1 MSTRN
6 NKKNCYL
13 FIDSKLLTHA
23 IFSPNRFHSKEDNG
37 LCLQVDADNDL
48 SLDRCRGYYREQFD
62 RVTARS
68 SYPSSDALYPS
79 MDTGSCVTYA
89 GSSPQMRRSIVT
101 TNGCSTQW
109 IHFQPPPPDL
119 NDCRETKFRLRG
131 TNLCAG
137 AVGRYVFQDDGN
149 IELMSCGRDETR
161 FCLLKSGQV
170 QALEAFAEGTR
181 NGYFEAH
188 EDVNLLLQNGHV
200 IPRQII
206 KFRTNGKIKSGIG
219 QCLTT
224 DSHWN
229 PREGDRVMSKRCRV
243 GLKWDVVGAD
253 DADNDDDPKYTI
265 CKFKLKK
272 SGSLCAGNVDNDELH
287 LMSCDDDD
295 TRMKWGRNGL
305 IQSTAGGDTYWESC
319 SGSRRGSPPSNCQV
333 ILQNRADN
341 GEQEFVL
348 SGSDLILKGN
358 TDACVTYEGNYPNAG
373 DRLYLEDCDDVTNT
387 RWVAKCDD

>member
-1 MSTRN
+1 M
-6 NKKNCYL
+6 
-13 FIDSKLLTHA
+13 DS
-23 IFSPNRFHSKEDNG
+23 
-37 LCLQVDADNDL
+37 
-48 SLDRCRGYYREQFD
+48 
-62 RVTARS
+62 
-68 SYPSSDALYPS
+68 
-79 MDTGSCVTYA
+79 GSCVTYA
-89 GSSPQMRRSIVT
+89 GDRWQPREGRSIVT
-101 TNGCSTQW
+101 KERCSTQW
-109 IHFQPPPPDL
+109 IHYRPPPDIK
-119 NDCRETKFRLRG
+119 DCRQTKLRLRG
-131 TNLCAG
+131 SGLCIG
-137 AVGRYVFQDDGN
+137 AVGNYVFEDDGLA
-149 IELMSCGRDETR
+149 ELMSCGRDETR

-170 QALEAFAEGTR
+170 QALEAFMEGTR
-181 NGYFEAH
+181 NGYFESHAD
-188 EDVNLLLQNGHV
+188 EELLLQNTHDGSS
-200 IPRQII
+200 QII
-206 KFRTNGKIKSGIG
+206 RFRSNGKIKTGIG

-243 GLKWDVVGAD
+243 GLKWDVVSPD
-253 DADNDDDPKYTI
+253 DDDDDDPKYTI

-272 SGSLCAGNVDNDELH
+272 SGGLCAGRDNVELH

-341 GEQEFVL
+341 GEQKFVL

-358 TDACVTYEGNYPNAG
+358 TNACVTYEGNYPNAG

-387 RWVAKCDD
+387 RWVAKCDN